1 MVQCGHM
8 AISELQQFVEQSE
21 LSGPEKDL
29 WLRALEVMDDE
40 QAQSVLEAVQS
51 DPGELEALTR
61 NLKVKQV
68 ALATKDRPLLQQV
81 LEEEIDDL
89 TAA

>member
-1 MVQCGHM
+1 M
-8 AISELQQFVEQSE
+8 AVSELQQVVEQSD

-40 QAQSVLEAVQS
+40 QAQSVLEAVQT
-51 DPGELEALTR
+51 DPTELETLTR

-68 ALATKDRPLLQQV
+68 AIATKDRPLMKQV
-81 LEEEIDDL
+81 LDEEIDDI
-89 TAA
+89 ARHE

>member
-1 MVQCGHM
+1 M
-8 AISELQQFVEQSE
+8 AVSELQQHIEQSE

-40 QAQSVLEAVQS
+40 QALSVLEAVS
-51 DPGELEALTR
+51 DDPAELEALTR

-68 ALATKDRPLLQQV
+68 AIATKDRPLMRQILDG
-81 LEEEIDDL
+81 EIDDI
-89 TAA
+89 THA

>member
-1 MVQCGHM
+1 M

-21 LSGPEKDL
+21 LSSPEKDL

-40 QAQSVLEAVQS
+40 QAQSVLEAVQN
-51 DPGELEALTR
+51 DPGELESLTR